1 MPPYVPYV
9 SLHVRSVFS
18 LGRGTATLPALI
30 AEAARYGHDALAL
43 TDRNNLYGAVPFT
56 QACQASGVRP
66 ILGAEVDGPE
76 GCLVLLVENAT
87 GYANLCRVL
96 TARML
101 DPAFRLVSCLA
112 RHAAGLLALASDVPL
127 LRALARVL
135 PKGRLWAALPAP
147 RPELFPSLVAAA
159 LDLGIE
165 PVATGEVNGAGRE
178 EHRLHAVLTAI
189 RENTLV
195 ERLEPADLVP
205 REAYFKAPAAVN
217 SIFRNHP
224 RALANTRVLADRC
237 RFVLRRERWIF
248 PDPPVPPG
256 ETAVSHL
263 RALCD
268 AGVVRRY
275 GRETPEARRRL
286 ERELAVIERL
296 GFAPYFVVV
305 GEIMRF
311 AQNRGIASVGR
322 GSGAGALT
330 AYLLGITNVDPLRY
344 RLYFE
349 RFLHE
354 KRPDHPDLDID
365 LCWVRRDEVID
376 HVYATYGHDRVAM
389 ISTHNTYGPRSAFRE
404 AAKAYGIAHA
414 TVNRL
419 SSGVPHAVDGPLRD
433 ALARSG
439 RIRLDE
445 APWPRVV
452 EAAQALLGFPR
463 HLGLHPGGIVIS
475 DCPLD
480 RYVPLQEATKGIVC
494 TQFEMRAVEA
504 TGLVK
509 IDLLGNRALSTI
521 RETVELIEAHRGLR
535 VDPDTLPHAD
545 AATADVLSG
554 GETLGVFQME
564 SPGMRNLN
572 RMLRTGD
579 LATTIAAVALIRPG
593 PAASGMK
600 ERFVRRLRGE
610 EAVTYLDPRLEPLLR
625 ETFGVP
631 LYEEDV
637 MCVAALVAGLSLE
650 DGDVLRRAI
659 AGSDAA
665 ERERLGGVF
674 LKCAERRGY
683 RPEVARALWEHLL
696 QFGAFAFC
704 KAHAAGYGVL
714 AWQAGWLKAHYPVEF
729 ACAIQNHHAGMYDL
743 RTHLEDARRRG
754 VRVLL
759 PDLNRSGD
767 GFTVEAGAATVGQNG
782 RGLRPHASPAI
793 RFGSGSGDPALAV
806 RIGLARVRGLS
817 ESTRRALLAAR
828 ARRPFSGFE
837 DFLVRVGPAH
847 PEAEAL
853 VFAGA
858 LDFTRRT
865 RPELLCVLASA
876 YAEYRRRGRQAGGR
890 SDLFADGTPEPVWPV
905 PHLPEFSAKERL
917 WLEWSALGLCVGR
930 HPMAVFR
937 EEGRFPG
944 AVSCRVAETRVGR
957 RVRVAGILA
966 ARRTVPTKEGRS
978 MQFVTLEDETG
989 LVECTLFPDVYAR
1002 LRGTVHALGPYVAEG
1017 RIEEQYGAPTL
1028 NVSRIAL
1035 VPTLSPRG
1043 SEASPPVTADPDIDP
1058 GIRSPTR
1065 SAESTASPGATGPCA

>member
-1 MPPYVPYV
+1 MPPHVPYVP
-9 SLHVRSVFS
+9 LHVRSVFS
-18 LGRGTATLPALI
+18 LGRGTATLSSLVTH
-30 AEAARYGHDALAL
+30 AARYGHQALAL
-43 TDRNNLYGAVPFT
+43 TDRNNVYGAVPFT
-56 QACQASGVRP
+56 RECEALGIRP

-76 GCLVLLVENAT
+76 GCVVLLVEDRA
-87 GYANLCRVL
+87 GYANLCRIL

-101 DPAFRLVSCLA
+101 DPEFRLALTLP
-112 RHAAGLLALASDVPL
+112 RHIAGLHVLAGDHRL
-127 LRALARVL
+127 LRRLGERL
-135 PKGRLWAALPAP
+135 PRARLWAALPAP
-147 RPELFPSLVAAA
+147 HPELFPDLARAAEE
-159 LDLGIE
+159 LGIE
-165 PVATGEVNGAGRE
+165 TVATGAVNGASRE

-195 ERLEPADLVP
+195 ERLTSADLAS
-205 REAYFKAPAAVN
+205 REAYLKAPAAMM

-224 RALANTRVLADRC
+224 RALANTHALADRC
-237 RFVLRRERWIF
+237 RFSLRRERWIF
-248 PDPPVPPG
+248 PDPPLPSG
-256 ETAVSHL
+256 ETAISHL
-263 RALCD
+263 KALCR
-268 AGVVRRY
+268 AGMVRRY
-275 GRETPEARRRL
+275 GHESAEAWRRL

-311 AQNRGIASVGR
+311 AQNRGIPSVGR

-419 SSGVPHAVDGPLRD
+419 SAGVPHALDEPLRD
-433 ALARSG
+433 ALARGG
-439 RIRLDE
+439 RVPLAE
-445 APWPRVV
+445 PPWPRVV

-475 DCPLD
+475 DCPLE
-480 RYVPLQEATKGIVC
+480 RYVPLEEATKGIVC
-494 TQFEMRAVEA
+494 TQFEMRAIEA
-504 TGLVK
+504 VGLVK

-521 RETVELIEAHRGLR
+521 GEAVTLIQVHHGVR
-535 VDPDTLPHAD
+535 VDPDALPHAD
-545 AATADVLSG
+545 PETAALLG
-554 GETLGVFQME
+554 GGDTLGVFQME

-572 RMLRTGD
+572 RMLQTGD

-610 EAVTYLDPRLEPLLR
+610 EPVSYLDPRLEPVLR
-625 ETFGVP
+625 DTFGVP

-637 MCVAALVAGLSLE
+637 MCVAAEVAGLSLE

-659 AGSDAA
+659 AGSDAL
-665 ERERLGGVF
+665 ERERLAGVF
-674 LKCAERRGY
+674 LECAGRRGY
-683 RPEVARALWEHLL
+683 RPEVARDLWEHLL

-704 KAHAAGYGVL
+704 KAHAAGYGML
-714 AWQAGWLKAHYPVEF
+714 AWQAGWLKAHYPAAF

-759 PDLNRSGD
+759 PDLNRSED
-767 GFTVEAGAATVGQNG
+767 GFTMEGGPLG
-782 RGLRPHASPAI
+782 P
-793 RFGSGSGDPALAV
+793 AV
-806 RIGLARVRGLS
+806 RIGLNRVRGLS
-817 ESTRRALLAAR
+817 ESTRRTLLAAR
-828 ARRPFSGFE
+828 LRRPFSGIE
-837 DFLVRVGPAH
+837 DLLVRVGPAH

-853 VFAGA
+853 VLSGA
-858 LDFTRRT
+858 LDFTRRA
-865 RPELLCVLASA
+865 RPELLCVLASGFED
-876 YAEYRRRGRQAGGR
+876 YQKRMRERGRRSHEIFQDQA
-890 SDLFADGTPEPVWPV
+890 PEPEWPV
-905 PHLPEFSAKERL
+905 PRLPEFSAKERL
-917 WLEWSALGLCVGR
+917 WLEWSVLGLCVGR

-937 EEGRFPG
+937 QEGRFPK
-944 AVSCRVAETRVGR
+944 AVRCRTAETRVGKR
-957 RVRVAGILA
+957 LAVAGILA

-1002 LRGTVHALGPYVAEG
+1002 HRGVVHSLGPYVAEG

-1028 NVSRIAL
+1028 NVSRIAR
-1035 VPTLSPRG
+1035 VPTYPAR
-1043 SEASPPVTADPDIDP
+1043 V
-1058 GIRSPTR
+1058 
-1065 SAESTASPGATGPCA
+1065 SAHHVEVGTDETYARIAGA